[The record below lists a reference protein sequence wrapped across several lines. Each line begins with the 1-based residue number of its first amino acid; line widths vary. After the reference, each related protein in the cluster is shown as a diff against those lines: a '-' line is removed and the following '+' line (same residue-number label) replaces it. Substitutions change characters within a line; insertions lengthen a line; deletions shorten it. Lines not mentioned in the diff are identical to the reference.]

1 MTKKLGT
8 RGSALA
14 LTQSRHIAAL
24 LAASGTPCELVQI
37 VTQGDRVTHLSL
49 DKIEGKGFFTT
60 EIEAALLERRIDLAV
75 HSLKDLP
82 AEPTHG
88 LCVAAIPKRE
98 DVRDTLIIRP
108 DAFDAQAPTWPVKR
122 GTVVGTS
129 AVRRKAQMLSLRPD
143 LKTHDLRGNVP
154 TRLRKLSDGHVGA
167 ILLAEAGLR
176 RLELDLTA
184 FKVHRLHPEVFV
196 PAPGQGALALQ
207 CRSDDAH
214 TVAALMKLHH
224 AHDAT
229 LVYAERGLLAR
240 LKAGCHVPLGA
251 YGARVGEQI
260 QLQVYFGGQGQGT
273 GDDGAYE
280 AQRFSVSASTAEAV
294 SDLAYAHL
302 QQVSPNLVQVLAQEH
317 PGRPRAFVP

>member
-1 MTKKLGT
+1 MKKLGT

-60 EIEAALLERRIDLAV
+60 EIEEALLSHRIDLAV

-82 AEPTHG
+82 AEPTPG

-98 DVRDTLIIRP
+98 DVRDTLVMLP
-108 DAFDAQAPTWPVKR
+108 EAYDPQGAVWPLER

-129 AVRRKAQMLSLRPD
+129 AVRRKAQMLALRPD

-154 TRLRKLSDGHVGA
+154 TRLRKLQEGQVGA

-176 RLELDLTA
+176 RLELDLSA
-184 FKVHRLHPEVFV
+184 FKVHRLHADVFV

-214 TVAALMKLHH
+214 TVAALMALHH
-224 AHDAT
+224 AQDAV
-229 LVYAERGLLAR
+229 LVQAERGLLAR

-251 YGARVGEQI
+251 HAARVGELI
-260 QLQVYFGGQGQGT
+260 ELQVFFGGQGQGT
-273 GDDGAYE
+273 GDASAHA
-280 AQRFSVSASTAEAV
+280 AQRFAVSAATAEAV
-294 SDLAYAHL
+294 SELAYAHL
-302 QQVSPNLVQVLAQEH
+302 SQVSAGLVQVLAEEH